1 MRRVPSA
8 RAPTASLSA
17 ATDWRRPRTSSQLL
31 TYLLGTWSVSKNL
44 QYTRGGKSGTFAGEA
59 TFARLN
65 GDASIVSF
73 VEEGTA
79 RLEPSGDTYDARQ
92 RLLYTADGSTDGV
105 RVYFDEHIGARDDTS
120 SVVKGARFF
129 HDIQFDDA
137 IDLGPFLHPC
147 GPDMYRGKL
156 AFDGESKFRL
166 LWSVSGPRKLGVVT
180 STFCRLCS

>member
-1 MRRVPSA
+1 MVNLII
-8 RAPTASLSA
+8 SLQ
-17 ATDWRRPRTSSQLL
+17 PRT
-31 TYLLGTWSVSKNL
+31 GGG
-44 QYTRGGKSGTFAGEA
+44 GGKSSDEIVGEAADDLAARLPKQLNVKDAGEA

-105 RVYFDEHIGARDDTS
+105 RVYFDEHIGTRDDTS

-180 STFCRLCS
+180 STFCRLS